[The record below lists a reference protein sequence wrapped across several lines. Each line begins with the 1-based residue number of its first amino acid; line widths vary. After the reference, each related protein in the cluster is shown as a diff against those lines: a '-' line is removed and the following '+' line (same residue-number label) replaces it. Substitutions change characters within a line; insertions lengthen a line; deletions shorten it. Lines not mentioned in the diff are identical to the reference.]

1 MTTSKRRIQPKEQ
14 TQFFYSPLTFSKF
27 KSQSSPEELRTRL
40 RFGRPDLTILDVRD
54 RKSFNR
60 EHISGAIPAP
70 LNQLP
75 GLVRSI
81 LEPDRDIYLYGK
93 SDQETTLAANK
104 LRSAGFNRVSE
115 LVGGLPAWKAV
126 DGSTEGYTDW

>member
-1 MTTSKRRIQPKEQ
+1 MTTSKKRTTPKKQ
-14 TQFFYSPLTFSKF
+14 TELFYSPLTSFRF
-27 KSQSSPEELRTRL
+27 KHQSSPEELRTRL
-40 RFGRPDLTILDVRD
+40 EFGRPDLTILDVRD
-54 RKSFNR
+54 RTSFNQ

-70 LNQLP
+70 LSQLP

-81 LEPDRDIYLYGK
+81 LESDRDIYLYGG

-115 LVGGLPAWKAV
+115 LLGGLRAWKSIN
-126 DGSTEGYTDW
+126 GPTEGYTDW

>member
-1 MTTSKRRIQPKEQ
+1 MRI
-14 TQFFYSPLTFSKF
+14 
-27 KSQSSPEELRTRL
+27 RL
-40 RFGRPDLTILDVRD
+40 EFGRPDLTILDVRD
-54 RKSFNR
+54 RKSFNQ

-75 GLVRSI
+75 GLVRTI
-81 LEPDRDIYLYGK
+81 LEPDRDIYLYGE

-115 LVGGLPAWKAV
+115 LIGGLPAWKAI
-126 DGSTEGYTDW
+126 DGATEGYTDW